1 MQHNLLADAL
11 SKIKNAEKVGKKEVL
26 VKRSKLIESV
36 LKVMQEHKYI
46 EGYEV
51 ILDNKGGMIKV
62 YLKNKIVDC
71 NAISPR
77 FSVKVEEIEKYE
89 KRFLPA
95 YNVGIL
101 ILTTPKGVIDHK
113 KAKELH
119 IGGKLLAYVY

>member
-1 MQHNLLADAL
+1 MQNNLLADAL
-11 SKIKNAEKVGKKEVL
+11 SKIKNAEKVGKKEVV
-26 VKRSKLIESV
+26 VKRSKLIENV

-46 EGYEV
+46 DSYEV
-51 ILDNKGGMIKV
+51 VLDNKGGLIKV

-95 YNVGIL
+95 HNVGIL
-101 ILTTPKGVIDHK
+101 ILTTSKGVIDHK

>member
-1 MQHNLLADAL
+1 MQHNLLADVL
-11 SKIKNAEKVGKKEVL
+11 SKIKNAERAGKKEVI
-26 VKRSKLIESV
+26 VKRSKLVENV

-46 EGYEV
+46 GNFE
-51 ILDNKGGMIKV
+51 IIPDNKQGLIKIE
-62 YLKNKIVDC
+62 LKNRITDC

-77 FSVKVEEIEKYE
+77 FSVRVNEIEKYE

-101 ILTTPKGVIDHK
+101 ILTTSKGVMDHK

>member
-1 MQHNLLADAL
+1 MQNNLLADAL
-11 SKIKNAEKVGKKEVL
+11 SKIKNAEKVGEKEVI
-26 VKRSKLIESV
+26 VKRSKLIENV

-46 EGYEV
+46 DGYEV
-51 ILDNKGGMIKV
+51 ILDNRGGLIKV

-95 YNVGIL
+95 HNVGIL

-113 KAKELH
+113 KARELH

>member
-1 MQHNLLADAL
+1 MQNNLLADAL
-11 SKIKNAEKVGKKEVL
+11 SKIKNAERVGKKEVV
-26 VKRSKLIESV
+26 VKRSKLIENV

-46 EGYEV
+46 DGYEV
-51 ILDNKGGMIKV
+51 ILDNKGGLIKV

>member
-1 MQHNLLADAL
+1 MQNNLLADAL
-11 SKIKNAEKVGKKEVL
+11 SKIKNAEKVGEKEVII
-26 VKRSKLIESV
+26 KRSKLIENV

-46 EGYEV
+46 DGYEV
-51 ILDNKGGMIKV
+51 ILDNRGGLIKV

-95 YNVGIL
+95 HNVGIL
-101 ILTTPKGVIDHK
+101 ILTTSKGVIDHK
-113 KAKELH
+113 KARELH

>member
-11 SKIKNAEKVGKKEVL
+11 SKIKNAEKVGKKEVI
-26 VKRSKLIESV
+26 VKRSKLIENV

-46 EGYEV
+46 DSYEI
-51 ILDNKGGMIKV
+51 ILDNKQGLIKV
-62 YLKNKIVDC
+62 YLNHRITDC
-71 NAISPR
+71 NAISTR
-77 FSVKVEEIEKYE
+77 FSVRVNEIEKYE

-95 YNVGIL
+95 HNVGIL
-101 ILTTPKGVIDHK
+101 ILTTSKGVMDHK